1 MASYAHNMDEPPIIA
16 HVQGGDLT
24 GGVDD
29 AQRHAISKLA
39 NIHFCSTPRSAKRL
53 EALGEVW
60 ERIYVVGDPHLDGL
74 AQYIPL
80 EPDVLSAALQKVG
93 LGADRPYVVGMLHPD
108 TMGTHLT
115 TNMYDALEAL
125 GPEMQALVIHPCN
138 DRGWQAIADRWA
150 KASIPAFRWLPQE
163 TFGPLLA
170 GAACVVGN
178 SSMGIIE
185 APFLRTPTVNIG
197 DRQQGRERG
206 SLNMTV
212 DVPSKASVK
221 DIKRA
226 IEAAV
231 SIRMPGCVLYGAGQ
245 SHKLITEALL
255 RLHPDR
261 AKLRYKPQVM
271 P

>member
-1 MASYAHNMDEPPIIA
+1 
-16 HVQGGDLT
+16 
-24 GGVDD
+24 
-29 AQRHAISKLA
+29 
-39 NIHFCSTPRSAKRL
+39 
-53 EALGEVW
+53 
-60 ERIYVVGDPHLDGL
+60 
-74 AQYIPL
+74 
-80 EPDVLSAALQKVG
+80 
-93 LGADRPYVVGMLHPD
+93 MLHPD